1 MDPELLFLV
10 ANGIALLGW
19 LPLFFG
25 MRSEKAVGFA
35 RAVAGVLAAGYLILF
50 LLCADEARVLARDY
64 SLRGIGAFFSH
75 PWLQLLGWVHY
86 LALDLF
92 VGSWEAEEARRAEL
106 PHLLVLGCLI
116 LTFMLGPIGLLAFM
130 LLLAWKRRRPH
141 R

>member
-1 MDPELLFLV
+1 MNLELLFLI
-10 ANGIALLGW
+10 ANGVALVGW
-19 LPLFFG
+19 LPLFLG
-25 MRSEKAVGFA
+25 MRTSSAVGFA
-35 RAVAGVLAAGYLILF
+35 RVVAALLAASYLILF
-50 LLCADEARVLARDY
+50 LFSADEARVLARDY

-106 PHLLVLGCLI
+106 PHLLVLACLI
-116 LTFMLGPIGLLAFM
+116 LTFMLGPLGLLAFM